1 MDMKNNS
8 TAGIFTL
15 TLTQDLINQF
25 LEALREKGVREGTL
39 KTYRH
44 HLEQL
49 YDYLPEGKQIEQD
62 TLAQWREELMR
73 GGYAVRSANISIST
87 ANSLLDFCD
96 KRHLQGRVEKPE
108 PYVRPELS
116 RGEYLRLLQTAKI
129 MGDERAYLLIKV
141 FACTGMTVQELVC
154 LSVEAVQKKKVV
166 IAPGGTR
173 QLLHI
178 PECLQAELLEYAQ
191 RNGILSGPIFL
202 ARTGLVIR
210 RSNVARILKK
220 ICHHAQVAEEKG
232 TSTCLRNLY
241 QATIEGILGNIDL
254 LVEQAHDRVI
264 EKEQLTYGWEE

>member
-1 MDMKNNS
+1 
-8 TAGIFTL
+8 
-15 TLTQDLINQF
+15 
-25 LEALREKGVREGTL
+25 
-39 KTYRH
+39 
-44 HLEQL
+44 
-49 YDYLPEGKQIEQD
+49 
-62 TLAQWREELMR
+62 
-73 GGYAVRSANISIST
+73 GYAVRSANISIST

-129 MGDERAYLLIKV
+129 MRDERAYLLIKV

-202 ARTGLVIR
+202 ARTGLVIEEQRCPHPERYAIMPRWR
-210 RSNVARILKK
+210 RKRELPPACE
-220 ICHHAQVAEEKG
+220 IC
-232 TSTCLRNLY
+232 TRLP
-241 QATIEGILGNIDL
+241 
-254 LVEQAHDRVI
+254 
-264 EKEQLTYGWEE
+264 

>member
-1 MDMKNNS
+1 
-8 TAGIFTL
+8 
-15 TLTQDLINQF
+15 
-25 LEALREKGVREGTL
+25 
-39 KTYRH
+39 
-44 HLEQL
+44 
-49 YDYLPEGKQIEQD
+49 
-62 TLAQWREELMR
+62 MR
-73 GGYAVRSANISIST
+73 CGYAVRSANISIST

-129 MGDERAYLLIKV
+129 MRDERAYLLIKV

>member
-49 YDYLPEGKQIEQD
+49 YDYLPEDKQIEQD

-116 RGEYLRLLQTAKI
+116 RG
-129 MGDERAYLLIKV
+129 
-141 FACTGMTVQELVC
+141 
-154 LSVEAVQKKKVV
+154 
-166 IAPGGTR
+166 
-173 QLLHI
+173 
-178 PECLQAELLEYAQ
+178 
-191 RNGILSGPIFL
+191 
-202 ARTGLVIR
+202 
-210 RSNVARILKK
+210 
-220 ICHHAQVAEEKG
+220 
-232 TSTCLRNLY
+232 
-241 QATIEGILGNIDL
+241 
-254 LVEQAHDRVI
+254 
-264 EKEQLTYGWEE
+264 

>member
-1 MDMKNNS
+1 MKNNS

-49 YDYLPEGKQIEQD
+49 YDYLPEDKQIEQD

-129 MGDERAYLLIKV
+129 MRDERAYLLIKV
-141 FACTGMTVQELVC
+141 FACTGMT
-154 LSVEAVQKKKVV
+154 LSL
-166 IAPGGTR
+166 I
-173 QLLHI
+173 HI
-178 PECLQAELLEYAQ
+178 
-191 RNGILSGPIFL
+191 
-202 ARTGLVIR
+202 
-210 RSNVARILKK
+210 
-220 ICHHAQVAEEKG
+220 
-232 TSTCLRNLY
+232 
-241 QATIEGILGNIDL
+241 
-254 LVEQAHDRVI
+254 
-264 EKEQLTYGWEE
+264 